1 MVDKNRV
8 KIGFISWNDPNDRR
22 TLSGTPYKICEQLK
36 NIGCEIIWIKV
47 NRTYIYR
54 IYNKVISVY
63 NKFARKRIDV
73 SHSVIG
79 ASLQSNTIDSSLV
92 SKCDIIFAP
101 FASEAL
107 YKLHTDRP
115 IIYLSDATF
124 SIMVDYYF
132 KNLTKCSINQGNEIE
147 KTALNK
153 ATSIIVSS
161 DWARNSVI
169 NDYHQPEGKVHVIEF
184 GANIDEKDIIPHKY
198 NYDGHLDIL
207 FLGVD
212 WKRKGGTIAVDCCRW
227 LNDNG
232 IPTTLHIVGIKHL
245 DNSIANLPFI
255 DNAGFLNKNI
265 PEQYNKLVSIIEKCH
280 CLLLP
285 TLAECSAIAFS
296 ESSANG
302 LPIFSH
308 DTGGVRNYV
317 EDGRNGYLLPIG
329 STGKDFG
336 NKIKNCLISGE
347 LEHLSETAKEV
358 YKTKLN
364 WQIWGSKVRE
374 IIDQLYK

>member
-1 MVDKNRV
+1 
-8 KIGFISWNDPNDRR
+8 
-22 TLSGTPYKICEQLK
+22 
-36 NIGCEIIWIKV
+36 
-47 NRTYIYR
+47 
-54 IYNKVISVY
+54 
-63 NKFARKRIDV
+63 
-73 SHSVIG
+73 
-79 ASLQSNTIDSSLV
+79 
-92 SKCDIIFAP
+92 
-101 FASEAL
+101 
-107 YKLHTDRP
+107 
-115 IIYLSDATF
+115 
-124 SIMVDYYF
+124 MVDYYF
-132 KNLTKCSINQGNEIE
+132 KNLTKCSIYQGNKIE

-153 ATSIIVSS
+153 AASIIVSS

-169 NDYHQPEGKVHVIEF
+169 NDYHQPESKVHVIEF

-198 NYDGHLDIL
+198 NYNGHLDIL

-245 DNSIANLPFI
+245 DNSIANLSFI

-336 NKIKNCLISGE
+336 NKIKDCLISGE

-364 WQIWGSKVRE
+364 WQIWGSNVQE
-374 IIDQLYK
+374 IIDQMYK